1 MFTRITN
8 FEWDNKNKLHIACH
22 DVTIEE
28 AEEVFVFAPIFK
40 KGTASGR
47 FLFVVFVKKKSNNIR
62 VITARDMTKKKEEV
76 ILLAKIPKMKDED
89 EIDIFWSTHEFTD
102 FLDDTED
109 VDF

>member
-22 DVTIEE
+22 GVSIEE

-40 KGTASGR
+40 KGRDGKYYAYGVTASGR

-62 VITARDMTKKKEEV
+62 VITARDMTKKDRKYYKLKRRGGNP
-76 ILLAKIPKMKDED
+76 IG
-89 EIDIFWSTHEFTD
+89 
-102 FLDDTED
+102 
-109 VDF
+109 